1 MNDAEVRFLQGF
13 VRRLI
18 DRAISAA
25 ARLQG
30 HCVFY
35 LVASDRGMAA
45 ANETRVPYIS
55 DTALRNG
62 SGAIERDQD
71 WDDSGLECYL

>member
-1 MNDAEVRFLQGF
+1 MQKLDFCKASFVALSIALYRLRQGF
-13 VRRLI
+13 KDIAFLFGRQRP
-18 DRAISAA
+18 
-25 ARLQG
+25 G
-30 HCVFY
+30 E
-35 LVASDRGMAA
+35 AA